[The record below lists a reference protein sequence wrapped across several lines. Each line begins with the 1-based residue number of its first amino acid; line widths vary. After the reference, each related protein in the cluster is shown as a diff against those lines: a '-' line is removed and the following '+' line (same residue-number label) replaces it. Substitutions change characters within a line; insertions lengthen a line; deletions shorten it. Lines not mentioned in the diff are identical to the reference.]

1 MAHTGKLP
9 NLYIDYHPV
18 LDAGQ
23 DKKREMDDM
32 RRRFHAVGEKSH
44 QNVYLLS
51 FRNNSEARQ
60 VHTPSLN
67 TDDVDRAMAT

>member
-23 DKKREMDDM
+23 VKQREMDDW
-32 RRRFHAVGEKSH
+32 RRRFHAVVEQSY

-51 FRNNSEARQ
+51 FKKNSEARQ

-67 TDDVDRAMAT
+67 TDDVDRAMGT